1 MKESDKIDEML
12 SDKNILDSETIEKTG
27 ERHDLVSDE
36 QKKRILSIIEQRTD
50 SVQGNNNTKEE
61 TVQVISYM
69 RKNNMKLIAAV
80 AACLCVITGTLFLK
94 PQDKDNINTGN
105 DKVEITTVYETEP
118 VYESTSETSAEEKNP
133 VTFTDTKYSVLHNS
147 FTEGTSECYTVN
159 INTEN
164 INTENDKAETTT
176 VYETEPVYESTAE
189 TSAEQKI
196 PITFI
201 GTKYNVWYN
210 GFIEDNGEYYTVNF
224 LKNEEFQNRINADI
238 REVSD
243 ELYKY
248 DDTPR
253 TISPIMPQYRKNS
266 KGLDLYSTIYNGYMY
281 LKFFYNHEYNHAAT
295 LVYDIIEEKRIEKIE
310 ELFTDTSTLYE
321 DLNRV
326 MREKSGTHDYTYT
339 AEITPENITGFDFYD
354 LFINDGS
361 EKPVVYPWFIANCF
375 EGGTSEYCKMDTERD
390 MRNCIKDEFIPA
402 CEAGGD

>member
-1 MKESDKIDEML
+1 
-12 SDKNILDSETIEKTG
+12 
-27 ERHDLVSDE
+27 
-36 QKKRILSIIEQRTD
+36 
-50 SVQGNNNTKEE
+50 
-61 TVQVISYM
+61 
-69 RKNNMKLIAAV
+69 
-80 AACLCVITGTLFLK
+80 
-94 PQDKDNINTGN
+94 
-105 DKVEITTVYETEP
+105 
-118 VYESTSETSAEEKNP
+118 
-133 VTFTDTKYSVLHNS
+133 
-147 FTEGTSECYTVN
+147 
-159 INTEN
+159 
-164 INTENDKAETTT
+164 
-176 VYETEPVYESTAE
+176 
-189 TSAEQKI
+189 
-196 PITFI
+196 
-201 GTKYNVWYN
+201 
-210 GFIEDNGEYYTVNF
+210 
-224 LKNEEFQNRINADI
+224 
-238 REVSD
+238 
-243 ELYKY
+243 
-248 DDTPR
+248 
-253 TISPIMPQYRKNS
+253 MPQYRKNS